1 MNERKG
7 LITAAEHMALLQKD
21 PEWVARHAAREA
33 ARLRREQELQ
43 REEGQLLFDLMS
55 IGIQVESVWDF
66 VNTADKYPAA
76 IPVLLRHLAMPYSKR
91 TLEGIV
97 RAPTVNYAAPEVLRG
112 LIKQFREQIADSS
125 NSLKC
130 VLSNAISD
138 VATPADSETME
149 GLATDL

>member
-1 MNERKG
+1 MTERKG

-76 IPVLLRHLAMPYSKR
+76 IPVLLRHLAMPASGPRK
-91 TLEGIV
+91 V
-97 RAPTVNYAAPEVLRG
+97 
-112 LIKQFREQIADSS
+112 S
-125 NSLKC
+125 
-130 VLSNAISD
+130 
-138 VATPADSETME
+138 
-149 GLATDL
+149 